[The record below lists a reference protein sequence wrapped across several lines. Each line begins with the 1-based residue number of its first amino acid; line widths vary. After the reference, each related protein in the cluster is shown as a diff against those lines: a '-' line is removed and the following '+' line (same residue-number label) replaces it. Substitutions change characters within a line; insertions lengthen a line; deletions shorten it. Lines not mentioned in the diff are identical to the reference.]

1 MAGFTKSMTDDDIKA
16 AATYF
21 ASIPAKPW
29 IKVVEADSVPKTRP
43 QGGIFLTLAGAD
55 AGMEPI
61 GERIIETPVNAEDT
75 EIRRN
80 PRSGFIA
87 YVPPGSLKKGEALV
101 TAGTTASGSKVTAC
115 TACHGADLRGLG
127 PVPRLAGRSP
137 SYIARQLY
145 DMQHGNRAGAW
156 SPLMVPVVAN
166 LGEAD
171 LLSAAAYV
179 ASLQP

>member
-1 MAGFTKSMTDDDIKA
+1 MAGFTKAMTDDDIKA

-43 QGGIFLTLAGAD
+43 KGGIFLTLAGRR
-55 AGMEPI
+55 AGIEPI
-61 GERIIETPVNAEDT
+61 GQRIIETPVNAEDT

-101 TAGTTASGSKVTAC
+101 TAGDHRQRRQGHRL
-115 TACHGADLRGLG
+115 HGL
-127 PVPRLAGRSP
+127 PRRRS
-137 SYIARQLY
+137 ARPRP
-145 DMQHGNRAGAW
+145 G
-156 SPLMVPVVAN
+156 
-166 LGEAD
+166 
-171 LLSAAAYV
+171 SAARRPLAELHR
-179 ASLQP
+179 AATL